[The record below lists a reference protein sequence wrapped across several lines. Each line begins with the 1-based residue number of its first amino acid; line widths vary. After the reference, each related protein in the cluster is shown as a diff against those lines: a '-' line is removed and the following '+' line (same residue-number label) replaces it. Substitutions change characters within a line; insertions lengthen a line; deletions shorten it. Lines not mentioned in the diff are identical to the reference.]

1 MLKKR
6 LFSKLTLLFGLIIIS
21 THLVSVGQHS
31 VARQWNDVLLE
42 GIRNDFARPTVH
54 SRNLFHVS
62 VAMYDAWAAYDTI
75 ASPYMLGQSVHGLT
89 IPFNGIEIPQDV
101 EAAREEAIS
110 YAAYRILKH
119 RFKDSP
125 GDSTTFALAD
135 SLMYNLGYDVNM
147 ISWDYVTGP
156 PGALGNYIAAF
167 IINNSFEDGSNEVGD
182 YENLY
187 YEPVNPPLV
196 LEDSGNA
203 FIEDPNRWQPLL
215 FDVFIDQSGNV
226 IFGSVPDFLGPE
238 WGDVKPFALSSDD
251 KESLNRDGH
260 NYQVYHNMG
269 APPYLDTT
277 DITTESDLY
286 KWNFALVSKWSSHL
300 DPTDG
305 VMIDISPAS
314 IGNITSYPDDLDDY
328 DNFYDEVF
336 GGDGSPGY
344 MENPKTGQPYPDQ
357 MVPRGDY
364 TRVLAEFWAD
374 GPASETPPGHW
385 FTILNE
391 VSDHQALI
399 KKFKG
404 EGEVLDNLEWDV
416 KAYFCMGGAMHDAA
430 ITAWSVKG
438 YYDYVRPI
446 SAIRHMAD
454 RGQSTDANLMSYHPA
469 GIPLHDGLIELVLP
483 GDSLALLDTN
493 NIGKIKVYAWRGHD
507 FINNTAVD
515 EAGVGWILAEDW
527 WPYQRPSFVTPPF
540 AGYVSG
546 HSTFSRAAAEIMTL
560 FTGDEYFPGGV
571 GQFPAIQDEFL
582 VFEDGPSQ
590 TLVLQWA
597 KYYDAS
603 DQCSLSRIW
612 GGIHPPADDIRGRL
626 MGIEVGIDAFKFAEE
641 YFRRDTLVDTISGIA
656 QSDVN
661 LKSLNLFP
669 NPAKDFINVQGRLP
683 IGKAT
688 IAILDPLG
696 SVIKMESMI
705 SYGAENIF
713 GINCT
718 SLKNGMYVLR
728 IETAAGSKS
737 LRFVISR

>member
-1 MLKKR
+1 
-6 LFSKLTLLFGLIIIS
+6 
-21 THLVSVGQHS
+21 

-54 SRNLFHVS
+54 ARNLFHVS
-62 VAMYDAWAAYDTI
+62 VAMYDAWAAYDSI
-75 ASPYMLGQSVHGLT
+75 AKPYMLGQSVHGLS
-89 IPFNGIEIPQDV
+89 IPFNGVETPANI
-101 EAAREEAIS
+101 EAAREEAMS

-125 GDSTTFALAD
+125 GDSSTFALAD

-167 IINNSFEDGSNEVGD
+167 IINNSFEDGSNEVGE

-203 FIEDPNRWQPLL
+203 LIEDPNRWQPLL
-215 FDVFIDQSGNV
+215 FDVFIDQSGNI

-238 WGDVKPFALSSDD
+238 WGDVKPFALSNDD
-251 KESLNRDGH
+251 KESFNRDGH

-269 APPYLDTT
+269 APPYLDT
-277 DITTESDLY
+277 INLTTESKLY
-286 KWNFALVSKWSSHL
+286 QWNFALVSKWSSHL

-314 IGNITSYPDDLDDY
+314 IGNITSYPDNLDDY

-344 MENPKTGQPYPDQ
+344 MENPKTGQPYPEQ

-385 FTILNE
+385 FVILNE
-391 VSDHQALI
+391 VNDHPALV

-404 EGEVLDNLEWDV
+404 TGEVLNDLEWDV
-416 KAYFCMGGAMHDAA
+416 KAYFCLAGAMHDAA
-430 ITAWSVKG
+430 ITAWGIKG
-438 YYDYVRPI
+438 YYDYIRPI
-446 SAIRHMAD
+446 SAIRYMAD
-454 RGQSTDANLMSYHPA
+454 KGQSTNQSLMSYHPA

-483 GDSLALLDTN
+483 GDSLALLDTH
-493 NIGKIKVYAWRGHD
+493 NIGKIKVFAWKGHD

-515 EAGVGWILAEDW
+515 EAGVDWILAEDW

-641 YFRRDTLVDTISGIA
+641 YFRRDTLVDTISGIEYI
-656 QSDVN
+656 N
-661 LKSLNLFP
+661 LESLNLFP
-669 NPAKDFINVQGRLP
+669 NPAKDFIYVQGRLP
-683 IGKAT
+683 LGRAT

-696 SVIKMESMI
+696 SVIKVESMI
-705 SYGAENIF
+705 SNGDGNIF
-713 GINCT
+713 GINCA
-718 SLKNGMYVLR
+718 SLKNGMYVIR
-728 IETAAGSKS
+728 IETVAGSKS
-737 LRFVISR
+737 LRFIISR